1 MPATFYDKH
10 AVELCGAKAKHKL
23 DADARRLFHLYVEL
37 VRQEQDD
44 PASLAQRVLL
54 SSNGLVTQSL
64 VSNGAMGH
72 DDPVRHLASLIR
84 GQVKRARDNAE
95 YAAEVASGVG

>member
-1 MPATFYDKH
+1 M
-10 AVELCGAKAKHKL
+10 CGAKAKHKL

-54 SSNGLVTQSL
+54 SSNGLVS
-64 VSNGAMGH
+64 SGAMGH

-84 GQVKRARDNAE
+84 GQATRARANAE
-95 YAAEVASGVG
+95 YAAGVASGVG